1 MCAKLYKSFGLVL
14 LSLFLTQTAA
24 VAQDITAIDFKGD
37 PIGKVIPDGTAIN
50 FNNEIMGKLTADG
63 FIVDTRGMITGGIL
77 AQGFAVS
84 NDQKYLGKVSSD
96 GSVRLP
102 SGKVAGKV
110 LPSGLVVDEFYQV
123 IGSVLSTGIVYNDL
137 GKAVGRLAGNGS
149 YINFEGVN
157 IGFVSASG
165 YAYKQTD
172 HAYKLDGKLIS
183 AKMVVSLNGDF
194 IGSVTPG
201 GQVSNFE
208 NVFIGKLHANGYVYN
223 ADGKIIGRTV
233 KTAYAFD
240 HEGNYLGLIGYN
252 GELLNQGKVIGKM
265 ASGDKVANLKGE
277 IIGFTVDINAV
288 ALDDK
293 GHYLGYIVPNGEIR
307 KGLEL
312 IGYVGPKQTVRDAS
326 GAVIGSIASKG
337 PVFDYLGT
345 LKAEAAPNGQVF
357 SFSGAS
363 VGFMRGKDAFDNTG
377 ILIGRVLE
385 PSLIINLG
393 QDILGL
399 TGIGT
404 EVVVGSAQ
412 YKVSPMGYVYTSTD
426 TLGGRMLPIDF
437 AYTEEGNVFALIDEN
452 GKFHV
457 PTQNN
462 LRIYDSGIVVNEK
475 NSIEARQIIP
485 DYTLLYDDT
494 KPLRLSSVN
503 VFYDAAKK
511 PVAKIVPEYAIVSAK
526 KEGALMPVAGEAESG
541 GGIVLNVRGEVFGYP
556 NAQGQVYHSGKKV
569 GQMVDQSVA
578 LNLKDVYAGEFVSF
592 AAGVD
597 GNCNVI
603 GVANSRGEI
612 RSVRDNYIGK
622 ILLNGQIISE
632 VGQNMGYLAKN
643 GPVYAFDGQI
653 IGFSNKAGQVFDE
666 KQQIIGCLDRQGR
679 LYDDVMFKGHVFE
692 NALIMDF
699 NNEIVGRVNIK
710 NQAIDNKGKIIGF
723 ATPDGSIVDEK
734 GNVYGLLFKYKV
746 AFDRDNNFIGYV
758 NHKGEVYDDH
768 KEVFGSVMHDGLVVK
783 NDKAVGYALYDLY
796 VYDENGLVLG
806 YLTKNGTVMSLT
818 GQNLGKADRGFLV
831 KDGRLVGRGNRDYF
845 IRNSRN
851 KVVGEILL
859 SGDLVSHKGVIEGTL
874 SRSGDVRDKTG
885 KTLGT
890 AKPLQYYIVDQS
902 ARSRVEKEEQQTP
915 VGVIDVPETGEQ
927 PSEDFKKKVIGV
939 VMSPDGIY
947 IGDVLEDGTIVKGQE
962 KKGYMEEEVIFIDD
976 KPRPDLIFEPV
987 AEKEEEVKPQNKK
1000 EEPSRPFIPD
1010 YVYGIENPVEKGPGG
1025 GFGQGE
1031 RYDPMRSYVLS
1042 QAQLARIGDIKVGKL
1057 SSNVKPASY
1066 TGYQNNWDNAHF
1078 TMSSW
1083 RVDMSEMIL
1092 ADKPIPAVLARTIMD
1107 IGDAS
1112 NVPVTAIVERNVY
1125 AEDGRNIIIPAGSRV
1140 MGASTGGMSGGG
1152 ESGGA
1157 VRTGIVWTRLVRPD
1171 GSAFEFAEAQ
1181 TGDAQGRGGALGYLD
1196 EQLLKRYL
1204 APISTKMATDAL
1216 SYVMASGTTTTSSNG
1231 TTTQDARAAAAEDAR
1246 RDFQDGMEQV
1256 FQDLMQRMTNINAV
1270 TYVPAGTRLIIYP
1283 KVDLWLRTYERENM
1297 EEYSK
1302 EAQGVPDQLIDDS
1315 DPMGSTHR
1323 ASNRSANS
1331 GASSSRTVYNGE
1343 DVDVAPAQPVLI
1355 DDEAFRR
1362 KRQKQR
1368 AGATPPPPSMTT
1380 SGSSSQSNDTSS
1392 ATLF

>member
-1 MCAKLYKSFGLVL
+1 MCARLYKCFCLAF
-14 LSLFLTQTAA
+14 LSLLLMQTA
-24 VAQDITAIDFKGD
+24 VKAQDITAIDFKGD

-63 FIVDTRGMITGGIL
+63 FIVDTRGAIVGGIL

-123 IGSVLSTGIVYNDL
+123 IGSVLSTGIVYNDA
-137 GKAVGRLAGNGS
+137 GQAVGRLAGNGA
-149 YINFEGVN
+149 YINFDGANV
-157 IGFVSASG
+157 GFVSASG

-183 AKMVVSLNGDF
+183 SKMVVSLNGDF

-208 NVFIGKLHANGYVYN
+208 NVFIGKLRANGYVYN

-240 HEGNYLGLIGYN
+240 DKGNYLGFVSYN
-252 GELLNQGKVIGKM
+252 GEVLNQGKTVGKM
-265 ASGDKVANLKGE
+265 AAGDKIANLKGE

-288 ALDDK
+288 ALDDS
-293 GHYLGYIVPNGEIR
+293 GHYLGYITPGGEIK

-312 IGYVGPKQTVRDAS
+312 IGFVGPKQTIRDAS
-326 GAVIGSIASKG
+326 GVVIGSISSKG
-337 PVFDYLGT
+337 PVFDYLGN
-345 LKAEAAPNGQVF
+345 LKAEAAPNGRVF

-363 VGFMRGKDAFDNTG
+363 VGFMRGKNAFDNTG
-377 ILIGRVLE
+377 ILIGRVSD
-385 PSLIINLG
+385 PALIINLG

-404 EVVVGSAQ
+404 EAFIGSAQ
-412 YKVSPMGYVYTSTD
+412 YKISPMGYVYTSND
-426 TLGGRMLPIDF
+426 TLGGRTLPIDF
-437 AYTEEGNVFALIDEN
+437 AYTENGNVFALINEN
-452 GKFHV
+452 GAFNV
-457 PTQNN
+457 STQDH
-462 LRIYDSGIVVNEK
+462 LKIYDSGIVVNEK
-475 NSIEARQIIP
+475 NGIEARQVTP
-485 DYTLLYDDT
+485 DYAIVYDYT
-494 KPLRLSSVN
+494 KPLRLSATN
-503 VFYDAAKK
+503 IFYDAAQK
-511 PVAKIVPEYAIVSAK
+511 PVAKIVPEYAIVSAE
-526 KEGALMPVAGEAESG
+526 KEGSLMPVSGEAAFGS
-541 GGIVLNVRGEVFGYP
+541 GIVLNVRGEVFGYP
-556 NAQGQVYHSGKKV
+556 NSQGQIYHAGKQV
-569 GQMVDQSVA
+569 GRMVDQSIA
-578 LNLKDVYAGEFVSF
+578 LNLKEAYAGGFMPF
-592 AAGVD
+592 AAAVD

-603 GVANSRGEI
+603 GVANARGEI

-622 ILLNGQIISE
+622 MLLNGQIISE
-632 VGQNMGYLAKN
+632 VGQNMGYMAKS
-643 GPVYAFDGQI
+643 GPVFAFDGQI
-653 IGFSNKAGQVFDE
+653 IGFANGAGQVFDE
-666 KQQIIGCLDRQGR
+666 KQQVIGCLDRKGR
-679 LYDDVMFKGHVFE
+679 LYDDMTLKGRVFE
-692 NALIMDF
+692 NDLIMDF
-699 NNEIVGRVNIK
+699 NNEPLGRIDIK
-710 NQAIDNKGKIIGF
+710 NRAIDAKGKVIGF

-734 GNVYGLLFKYKV
+734 GNIRGLLFKYKV
-746 AFDRDNNFIGYV
+746 AFDRDNNFVGYV
-758 NHKGEVYDDH
+758 NHNGVVYNDQ
-768 KEVFGSVMHDGLVVK
+768 KEVFGSVTHDGLVVK
-783 NDKAVGYALYDLY
+783 NDRAVGYALYDLY
-796 VYDENGLVLG
+796 VYDENGFVLG
-806 YLTKNGTVMSLT
+806 YLTKNGTVMNLT

-831 KDGRLVGRGNRDYF
+831 KDGRLIGRANRDYF

-859 SGDLVSHKGVIEGTL
+859 SGEVVSHIGVIEGTV

-885 KTLGT
+885 KTLGV

-902 ARSRVEKEEQQTP
+902 AKPRTEQGQQQ

-927 PSEDFKKKVIGV
+927 PSDDFKKKVIGV

-947 IGDVLEDGTIVKGQE
+947 IGDVTEEGFIINSKGETI
-962 KKGYMEEEVIFIDD
+962 GYVDEEGNPVDD
-976 KPRPDLIFEPV
+976 NGNIIGVFEP
-987 AEKEEEVKPQNKK
+987 AKEGTESKPKPK
-1000 EEPSRPFIPD
+1000 SDEPSRPFVPD
-1010 YVYGIENPVEKGPGG
+1010 YVYGIEDPVEKGPGG

-1031 RYDPMRSYVLS
+1031 RYDPMRSYWLS
-1042 QAQLARIGDIKVGKL
+1042 QAQQARIGDIKVGKL
-1057 SSNVKPASY
+1057 SSNHKASSF
-1066 TGYQNNWDNAHF
+1066 TGYQNNWDNANF

-1107 IGDAS
+1107 VGDAS

-1140 MGASTGGMSGGG
+1140 MGASSGGMSGGG

-1157 VRTGIVWTRLVRPD
+1157 VRTGIIWTRLVRPD

-1204 APISTKMATDAL
+1204 APISTNLATNAVA
-1216 SYVMASGTTTTSSNG
+1216 YIMASGSTTTSTEG

-1246 RDFQDGMEQV
+1246 RDFQNNMQQV
-1256 FQDLMQRMTNINAV
+1256 FQDLLRRMTNINTV

-1283 KVDLWLRTYERENM
+1283 KVDLWLRTFDRENTD
-1297 EEYSK
+1297 EYAR
-1302 EAQGVPDQLIDDS
+1302 EAHTAPRELIDDN

-1323 ASNRSANS
+1323 ASNRSRNA
-1331 GASSSRTVYNGE
+1331 ASSTSRTVYDGE
-1343 DVDVAPAQPVLI
+1343 DVDVAPAQPPLI

-1368 AGATPPPPSMTT
+1368 AGATPPPPSTTT
-1380 SGSSSQSNDTSS
+1380 SGGSTQSNNDTSS